1 MSTTPTLHFVVLTVS
16 DLDAA
21 LKYFTETLGFEHDP
35 QQDAPDFRG
44 FKLPAGSPPFGL
56 IPVSPEYP
64 YAGTIGVYFKI
75 NNLEG
80 MQTDLTEKG
89 IKTTEIRQEYF
100 GSIFGVDA
108 PDGLR
113 VTMIRPAGP

>member
-1 MSTTPTLHFVVLTVS
+1 MKTTPTLHFVVLTVS

-21 LKYFTETLGFEHDP
+21 LTYFTETLGFEHDP

-44 FKLPAGSPPFGL
+44 FKLSPGSPPFGL

-64 YAGTIGVYFKI
+64 AAGTVGVYFKVDD
-75 NNLEG
+75 LEG
-80 MQTDLTEKG
+80 KQRDLAEKG
-89 IKTTEIRQEYF
+89 VKTTAIRQEYF

-113 VTMIRPAGP
+113 VTVIHPAGQ